1 MQLQHEPLTEPAS
14 TVESSDQELL
24 REYATTGA
32 EAAFAQLVERHVG
45 LVYSAALRQTGN
57 HAMAQDIAQAVF
69 TILARKAASLRRETV
84 LSGWLF
90 RAVRYAAMDA
100 RKIDAR
106 RQAREKEAAQMQLTD
121 SIDDTGGDWEEFA
134 PVLDDALA
142 ALGTK
147 DRHAVLLRFFEKKS
161 FGEIGETLG
170 DNENSARV
178 RVVRAVDKLRG
189 FFRRRGIA
197 VSAATVS
204 AALMTNAVQAAPP
217 ALGPLLV
224 NRAVG
229 TNLVEPLLRRLLW
242 RRLLWVGEGLLL
254 VLLLTGGATLLVRQR
269 RVAQAAVLAN
279 AAQSVRNLMIA
290 IDRTYTLNDP
300 NGFAALV
307 YLRNPQE
314 EKFGP
319 VLADYA
325 RAQWLFRE
333 QMQQAFNVRQRSF
346 NATFGELCLWKPAA
360 PFRYI
365 GPDSVATNIMTAKYP
380 VRFVKVDGAWKWD
393 LFYGLS
399 PEQREQRVAILRH
412 KAGLMDKLSA
422 QIRDGSAT
430 NPVEILETVR
440 TAVP

>member
-269 RVAQAAVLAN
+269 RVAQAAVLTN